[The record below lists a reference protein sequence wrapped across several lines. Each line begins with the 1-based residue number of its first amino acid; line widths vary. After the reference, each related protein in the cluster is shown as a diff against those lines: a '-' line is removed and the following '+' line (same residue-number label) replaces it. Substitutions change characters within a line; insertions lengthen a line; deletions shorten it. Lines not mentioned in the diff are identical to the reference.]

1 MAPRQPPRRQTAD
14 TSGRNLSLH
23 EVSERLGVHYMT
35 VYRYVRTGRLPAT
48 KPDGRWEVDS
58 RHLDRLRSPAV
69 LSAGRRGRPAYAGR
83 VSELVRRLVAGDEGG
98 AWALTE
104 SVLAGGASP
113 SDLYLRLFVP
123 ALRMIGESW
132 QRGDISVADEHC
144 ATVVMQRLVGRMGP
158 LFRRPGRTRGI
169 VVLGAPEGDLHGLP
183 TALAADVLRA
193 DGFVVIDLGA
203 NVPTQSFVDCVQRLP
218 RVIAVGIAVTTLG
231 REAVAGRLV
240 AELRAFARVPI
251 IVGGSGIDEAG
262 ARRLGADQ
270 WADSAQRL
278 LRRVREI

>member
-1 MAPRQPPRRQTAD
+1 MSKRQASRGKTAD
-14 TSGRNLSLH
+14 TSGRTLSLH
-23 EVSERLGVHYMT
+23 EVGEQLGVHYMT

-48 KPDGRWEVDS
+48 KPNGVWEVDS
-58 RHLDRLRSPAV
+58 RHLDGLRSTPV
-69 LSAGRRGRPAYAGR
+69 RTAGRRGRPAYPRR
-83 VSELVRRLVAGDEGG
+83 VSELVGRLVAGDEAG
-98 AWALTE
+98 AWAIVE

-123 ALRMIGESW
+123 ALRVVGESW

-193 DGFVVIDLGA
+193 GGFVVIDLGA

-218 RVIAVGIAVTTLG
+218 RVIAVGIAVTTSG
-231 REAVAGRLV
+231 RATVAGRLV
-240 AELRAFARVPI
+240 ADLRAVVDVPI
-251 IVGGSGIDEAG
+251 ILGGSGIDEGA

-270 WADSAQRL
+270 WAEGAQQL
-278 LRRVREI
+278 LHLVREL